1 MSTTQGF
8 TYLGELKILRARSRV
23 EAMTTNLGNLSMAVR
38 SHERARMVVKV
49 VGEGGN
55 GGDSLVEDGDAAE
68 GTAGPFGLV
77 FFHLRID
84 GLEERTDE
92 GLFEPGADN

>member
-1 MSTTQGF
+1 
-8 TYLGELKILRARSRV
+8 
-23 EAMTTNLGNLSMAVR
+23 
-38 SHERARMVVKV
+38 MVVKV
-49 VGEGGN
+49 VDEGGN

>member
-38 SHERARMVVKV
+38 SQERARV
-49 VGEGGN
+49 VGDGEGVGD
-55 GGDSLVEDGDAAE
+55 GSDSLVEDGDAAE

-92 GLFEPGADN
+92 GLFKPGADN